1 MKGENNQ
8 KPQLIIIVIIV
19 QNSDPFTGSQG
30 KEENMVSFCTPEFLL
45 ELSGREDIAPF
56 IRTICFPSI

>member
-19 QNSDPFTGSQG
+19 QNSNPFTGSQG
-30 KEENMVSFCTPEFLL
+30 KEENMVSFCTP
-45 ELSGREDIAPF
+45 GVP
-56 IRTICFPSI
+56 P